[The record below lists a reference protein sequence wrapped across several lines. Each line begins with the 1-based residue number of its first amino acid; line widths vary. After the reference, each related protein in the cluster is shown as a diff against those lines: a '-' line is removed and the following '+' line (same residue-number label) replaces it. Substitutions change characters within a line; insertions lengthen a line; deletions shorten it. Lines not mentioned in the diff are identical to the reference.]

1 MVAVL
6 SEPWTTLTTH
16 SLKTDMHVLIIAQ
29 ANHPRLSVF
38 TDSPD
43 EILSRL
49 IFIHFF
55 EKKKSKPKC

>member
-6 SEPWTTLTTH
+6 SEPWTTLTTQ
-16 SLKTDMHVLIIAQ
+16 SLKTDMHVLIMAQ

-43 EILSRL
+43 QILSTL
-49 IFIHFF
+49 FLIHFL